1 MTTPIPYYIS
11 RKQAQDFLAKF
22 TKALEFPE
30 SNPLLSQVYG
40 FGGVGK
46 TTLIKKLKETHE
58 LQVDFVEVSFG
69 LTAGIETPLKLMEKL
84 YELLPKPTG
93 LWRRD
98 LLPKPD
104 PFTSLYEQY
113 QETVYNWT
121 LD

>member
-1 MTTPIPYYIS
+1 MTTSIAYYIS

-22 TKALEFPE
+22 AQALLSPE
-30 SNPLLSQVYG
+30 STPLLFQIYG

-46 TTLIKKLKETHE
+46 TTLTQKLKETHE
-58 LQVDFVEVSFG
+58 LQADFAEVSFG

-98 LLPKPD
+98 LLPN
-104 PFTSLYEQY
+104 SR
-113 QETVYNWT
+113 
-121 LD
+121 